1 METPKKQLILPELPV
16 NEHGWGPVDN
26 LKLFNGMSYQSFN
39 KNDRLGM
46 VADWTGDTYSDNR
59 LLSKFLSDFGNSNFI
74 FVFFFF
80 FQ

>member
-1 METPKKQLILPELPV
+1 METPKKHLILPELPV
-16 NEHGWGPVDN
+16 NGHGWGPVDN

-59 LLSKFLSDFGNSNFI
+59 LLSKFFFLVISYVI
-74 FVFFFF
+74 EFVNF